1 MLKQKRLALINDITG
16 FGRCS
21 VTVELPIISA
31 LKIQVCPL
39 PTALL
44 SVHTGFA
51 NYFMDDFTD
60 RMENYIDSWK
70 KNSLTFD
77 AIATGFLGSAA
88 QIDIT
93 RRVIKNFPAK
103 VIIDPVMGDHGKIY
117 RTYTPEMCR
126 RMRELLEFADL
137 VTPNL
142 TEACELLNL
151 PYPTG
156 GVVSDSQLATMAANI
171 AAKTRGGRVIIT
183 GTALDVDDGTN
194 ITNIIFDGG
203 QIDFVTSKRIGGDRS
218 GSGDAFFAVAAASWL
233 NGESLTDSTQKA
245 ANFVG
250 KCIAYAEKLNLPWNW
265 GLPFEEFLTELE

>member
-1 MLKQKRLALINDITG
+1 MRQKKIALVNDITG

-31 LKIQVCPL
+31 MKIQVCPL

-44 SVHTGFA
+44 SVHTGFK

-60 RMENYIDSWK
+60 RMDAYIDSWQ
-70 KNSLTFD
+70 KNSLKFD

-88 QIDIT
+88 QIEIV
-93 RRVIKNFPAK
+93 RRFIKNFPAT

-117 RTYTPEMCR
+117 QTYTPEMCL

-142 TEACELLNL
+142 TEACELLRM
-151 PYPTG
+151 PFPAEG
-156 GVVSDSQLATMAANI
+156 IISDSDLSIMAANI

-183 GTALDVDDGTN
+183 GVTLDTDDGSN
-194 ITNIIFDGG
+194 IANLIYDGG
-203 QIDFVTSKRIGGDRS
+203 KINFVSSTKLGGDRS
-218 GSGDAFFAVAAASWL
+218 GTGDAFFAVAAASWL
-233 NGESLTDSTQKA
+233 NGETLTDSTRKA
-245 ANFVG
+245 ADFVA
-250 KCIAYAEKLNLPWNW
+250 KCIAHAERLNLPWNW
-265 GLPFEEFLTELE
+265 GLPFEEFLTDLH